1 MELKNFRSFKRCR
14 LYTIRHAPRSWESYQ
29 GVKWYHS
36 QKRHRSDHR
45 EICKQPIE
53 CCQGFRG
60 THSLHNAIKFQRAL
74 SCNSYCYS
82 HFWSWEVRV
91 RSICSLWKFD
101 FNRCFFLRNFQKH
114 FSYNPMANDLLT
126 NAIIPGNTMSGSG
139 WCIFVYNLAPETEDN
154 VLWQLFGPFGAVQSV
169 KVGNFLFKFCSLKY
183 LF

>member
-29 GVKWYHS
+29 RVERNYSKEC
-36 QKRHRSDHR
+36 HRSDNC
-45 EICKQPIE
+45 EIRKQPIE
-53 CCQGFRG
+53 CCQGFRR
-60 THSLHNAIKFQRAL
+60 THRLHNTLKFQSPF
-74 SCNSYCYS
+74 SCSSDCSS
-82 HFWSWEVRV
+82 HNWSWEVRV
-91 RSICSLWKFD
+91 RSICRVESVVLTGF
-101 FNRCFFLRNFQKH
+101 FFLFYLH

-169 KVGNFLFKFCSLKY
+169 KVRCFFVYFFSGF
-183 LF
+183 